1 MTTRLTIELNEE
13 ESKFCGVVQILDCR
27 DKFVKA
33 YDILVQMFFNYLW
46 VSFKFL
52 KINTNQHIVLL
63 CNILVK
69 MISEQLLI
77 MS

>member
-1 MTTRLTIELNEE
+1 
-13 ESKFCGVVQILDCR
+13 
-27 DKFVKA
+27 
-33 YDILVQMFFNYLW
+33 MFFNYLW

-52 KINTNQHIVLL
+52 EINTNQHIVLL